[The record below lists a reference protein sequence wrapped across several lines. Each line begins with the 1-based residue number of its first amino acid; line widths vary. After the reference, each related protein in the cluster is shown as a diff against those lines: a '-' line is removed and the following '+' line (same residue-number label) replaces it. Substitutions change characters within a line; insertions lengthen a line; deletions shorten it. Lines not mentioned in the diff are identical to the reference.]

1 MSNSELIDKLK
12 SNNSQ
17 YSSSFEGKDVPGRAG
32 EKLLILTC
40 MDSRIIPHEVFGLNL
55 GDVKVVRNAGGQLN
69 PEVEKDVVLASHL
82 LDCHTIVIMPHTR
95 CAMASLPL
103 ADVRQKLTDMSGK
116 DFSEFNPRM
125 IEDAESKLRNDVASL
140 QANQLL
146 KDGVQVYGAIYDVD
160 TGLVNWV
167 D

>member
-1 MSNSELIDKLK
+1 
-12 SNNSQ
+12 
-17 YSSSFEGKDVPGRAG
+17 
-32 EKLLILTC
+32 
-40 MDSRIIPHEVFGLNL
+40 
-55 GDVKVVRNAGGQLN
+55 
-69 PEVEKDVVLASHL
+69 
-82 LDCHTIVIMPHTR
+82 
-95 CAMASLPL
+95 
-103 ADVRQKLTDMSGK
+103 
-116 DFSEFNPRM
+116 M